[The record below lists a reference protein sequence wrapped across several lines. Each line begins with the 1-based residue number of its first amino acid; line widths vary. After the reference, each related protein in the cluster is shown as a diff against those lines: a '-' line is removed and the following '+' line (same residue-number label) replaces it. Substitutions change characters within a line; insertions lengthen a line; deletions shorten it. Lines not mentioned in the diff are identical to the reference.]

1 MNRLARCFLWLT
13 LLSPAAFA
21 QNPSTDDFRSLDVD
35 ASQIIGEIHSIKASM
50 GLRIP

>member
-21 QNPSTDDFRSLDVD
+21 QNRQVMISVRWT
-35 ASQIIGEIHSIKASM
+35 
-50 GLRIP
+50 